1 MHSGGMLAALR
12 VTELRGRLATL
23 LVSELT
29 GRLLRSW
36 MGPRLQGRG
45 HWLARAYIADTNGS
59 GIVTKLKPKPAVA
72 TGTNCYGLGD
82 IDRNR
87 KQTGRREI
95 PFVYSILSASSS
107 APY

>member
-1 MHSGGMLAALR
+1 MRSGGMLAALL
-12 VTELRGRLATL
+12 VTELR
-23 LVSELT
+23 

-36 MGPRLQGRG
+36 MGPRLQRRG
-45 HWLARAYIADTNGS
+45 TGLLELISQITNGS

-87 KQTGRREI
+87 KQTGRSEI
-95 PFVYSILSASSS
+95 PSVYSILSASSS
-107 APY
+107 APYLQGW